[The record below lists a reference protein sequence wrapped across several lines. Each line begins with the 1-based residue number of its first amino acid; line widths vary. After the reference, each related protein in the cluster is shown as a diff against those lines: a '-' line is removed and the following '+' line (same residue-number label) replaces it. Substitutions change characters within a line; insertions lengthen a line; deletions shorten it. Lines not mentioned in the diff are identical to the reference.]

1 MKAWQFDR
9 VGEPLALRD
18 VEVPTPER
26 DEVQIRVKAAG
37 LCHTDAGILYEPY
50 WSARIGPFPLTLG
63 HELAGVITEVGA
75 DVTDYRVG
83 DRVGV
88 FPGGR
93 TRPGLG
99 RGGGFQGVVTAYPED
114 LVRIPDSLSF
124 VFAATGTDAGRAAYR
139 GLAVGGGPNPGQKI
153 GIIGFGGLGR
163 LAAHM
168 AVIAGSEVYVADPK
182 ESARAEAQA
191 LGVAGVAADIREFA
205 DVGLQLISDYAGF
218 GVTTAGAIEVIEDHG
233 TIVQVGMGRDT
244 AEISTAKLV
253 FKQIRLIGSKGGTV
267 QDIAHVYDLMANDGL
282 DPKAIEI
289 SFDEIPQALDR
300 LYEGAV
306 EGRLV
311 VVYPDD
317 DCEQE

>member
-18 VEVPTPER
+18 VEVPLPAA
-26 DEVQIRVKAAG
+26 DEVQIAVKAAG
-37 LCHTDAGILYEPY
+37 LCHTDAGILYEPH

-63 HELAGVITEVGA
+63 HELAGVITDVGA

-99 RGGGFQGVVTAYPED
+99 RGGGFQSVVTAYPED
-114 LVRIPDSLSF
+114 LVRIPDELSY

-139 GLAVGGGPNPGQKI
+139 GLSVGGGPKPGQKI

-168 AVIAGSEVYVADPK
+168 AVIAGSDVYVADPK
-182 ESARAEAQA
+182 DSARAQA
-191 LGVAGVAADIREFA
+191 LELGVTAVAADIRDFA

-218 GVTTAGAIEVIEDHG
+218 GTTTAGAIEVIAEHG
-233 TIVQVGMGRDT
+233 TIVQVGMGREM
-244 AEISTAKLV
+244 AEISAAQLV
-253 FKQIRLIGSKGGTV
+253 FKQITLIGSKGGSV
-267 QDIAHVYDLMANDGL
+267 HDIAHVYDLMAHRGL
-282 DPKAIEI
+282 DPNAVEI
-289 SFDEIPQALDR
+289 SFEEIPAALDR
-300 LYEGAV
+300 LYSGAV

-311 VVYPDD
+311 AVYP
-317 DCEQE
+317 